1 MSEKAPVNTIQ
12 QCDPSTL
19 GLARKP
25 RPSIKRK
32 PDTEVVV
39 QMGPFTDGQI
49 TAPELVRPLE
59 GPTEWLIK
67 PKTGEIVPLEA
78 GAPPE
83 KNTIRKYITVN
94 AQDTDVPDDLPK
106 ISDGYVVERVTPSP
120 FPTMDTP
127 ARENGQDVVRVIEKD
142 GPAKLECESANNPSV
157 VPSDTPPGGGGNTGG
172 GENSGGGDNPEG
184 GCHKPVCDTP
194 VDARNDH
201 AKTQEDCP
209 ITVDVLDN
217 DLGCGEL
224 TIKEAHAQHGM
235 VEIKDGKLLYTPNDG
250 FVGNDVIT
258 YTIGDE
264 SCLTDTAN
272 VYMTVDGGS
281 HSGGGY
287 GSGGYSSGSVNIEP
301 PGLSPEAQ
309 GQSAT
314 WDTRV
319 NDHEFSSAPYDRNE
333 VLADEHNL
341 DNLIFPEESLSGQA
355 SHNAAWSVNPES
367 ADLMNSASAMP
378 PIDDFSVA
386 A

>member
-1 MSEKAPVNTIQ
+1 MSEKAPVNNIE
-12 QCDPSTL
+12 QCDPNTL

-32 PDTEVVV
+32 PETEVVV

-78 GAPPE
+78 GSPPE

-94 AQDTDVPDDLPK
+94 AQDTDVPNDLPK
-106 ISDGYVVERVTPSP
+106 ISEGYVVERVTPSP
-120 FPTMDTP
+120 LPSMDTP
-127 ARENGQDVVRVIEKD
+127 ARENGQDTVRIIEKD
-142 GPAKLECESANNPSV
+142 GPAKVECNPVNNNPPV
-157 VPSDTPPGGGGNTGG
+157 APSDTPPVGD
-172 GENSGGGDNPEG
+172 ENSGGGENG
-184 GCHKPVCDTP
+184 GGECHTPACETP

-201 AKTQEDCP
+201 AETEENCP
-209 ITVDVLDN
+209 ITVDVLKN

-224 TIKEAHAQHGM
+224 TIKEAHAQHGN
-235 VEIKDGKLLYTPNDG
+235 VEIKDGKLLYTPHDG
-250 FVGNDVIT
+250 FTGNDVIT

-272 VYMTVDGGS
+272 VYMKVEHGS
-281 HSGGGY
+281 HTGENSA
-287 GSGGYSSGSVNIEP
+287 SGGYSSGSVIIEP
-301 PGLSPEAQ
+301 PSLSPEAQ

-314 WDTRV
+314 SRTHV
-319 NDHEFSSAPYDRNE
+319 NDHEFSSEPYNNGDIL
-333 VLADEHNL
+333 VGEHSS
-341 DNLIFPEESLSGQA
+341 DNVIFSDDMVAHQSGNQSDWSMAAES
-355 SHNAAWSVNPES
+355 
-367 ADLMNSASAMP
+367 SAMMSSAIAIQAP
-378 PIDDFSVA
+378 EDLPVA